1 MERKDIGN
9 EKERTCNNKRGL
21 HASVREIG
29 RVRPETSVQPARK
42 SRQQSYFFRQRTMRP
57 L

>member
-21 HASVREIG
+21 HVLSG
-29 RVRPETSVQPARK
+29 RLGEFAPRHPCSPRGKAANSLISSGSGR
-42 SRQQSYFFRQRTMRP
+42 
-57 L
+57 

>member
-1 MERKDIGN
+1 MERKGIGN

-29 RVRPETSVQPARK
+29 RVRPETSVQPAQTTANSLISSGSGR
-42 SRQQSYFFRQRTMRP
+42 
-57 L
+57 